1 MITKMEKLIPKLL
14 FLTVITAVVAS
25 GISFS
30 KFESASKGTDE
41 VAVAAFVVDASGSGD
56 PLEIDCNSETPAAN
70 YKVVVTNKKEDKI
83 SEIAI
88 KYDVVLEFDTALP
101 SGIKISDGVTTLEA
115 TAEKTTYIFEDA
127 GKFDAGI
134 EKQNAHVITIT
145 GSKDVLQNCTA
156 VMSVYV
162 DATQMD

>member
-14 FLTVITAVVAS
+14 FLTVVTTILVS

-30 KFESASKGTDE
+30 KFESASQGIGE
-41 VAVAAFVVDASGSGD
+41 AAVAAFVVDASGSGD
-56 PLEIDCNSETPAAN
+56 SLAIDCNAETPEASYN
-70 YKVVVTNKKEDKI
+70 LVVTNKKEGTV
-83 SEIAI
+83 SEVSM

-101 SGIKISDGVTTLEA
+101 SGIKISDGVTTLET

-127 GKFDAGI
+127 GEFAAGR
-134 EKQNAHVITIT
+134 EKQNTHTITIT
-145 GSKDVLQNCTA
+145 GSKEVLQNCSA